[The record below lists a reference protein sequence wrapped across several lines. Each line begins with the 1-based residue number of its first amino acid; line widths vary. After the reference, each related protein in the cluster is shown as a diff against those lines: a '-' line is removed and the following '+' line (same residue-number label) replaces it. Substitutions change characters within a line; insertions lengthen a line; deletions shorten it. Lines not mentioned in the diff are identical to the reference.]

1 MTTTELPATELP
13 TTVLPATE
21 RGAFLVRPIAS
32 GDVATLE
39 AFYAALSPDSRE
51 ARFHGATCVGDR
63 AAHSFCAAE
72 HEGRHG
78 VVAEAL
84 DAADRRVI
92 VGHLCVEPVGDGT
105 AEIAVAVADAWQ
117 HHGVGRA
124 LLLEAV
130 RWARRHHVSVLIAT
144 VRWSNAPM
152 LRLLRSIHQPVS
164 FGSEDGGVVDVRI
177 ELAAPL
183 PHAA

>member
-1 MTTTELPATELP
+1 MTMTELPSRLP
-13 TTVLPATE
+13 
-21 RGAFLVRPIAS
+21 GAFLVRLIGPS
-32 GDVATLE
+32 DVPGLE

-51 ARFHGATCVGDR
+51 ARFHGAASVGDQ

-84 DAADRRVI
+84 DRDGRWVI
-92 VGHLCVEPVGDGT
+92 VGHLCLEPFGDGT

-117 HHGVGRA
+117 HHDVGGT
-124 LLLEAV
+124 LLREAIA
-130 RWARRHHVSVLIAT
+130 WARRHDVRVLLASI
-144 VRWSNAPM
+144 RCSNAAM
-152 LRLLRSIHQPVS
+152 LRLLRSVGQPVS
-164 FGSEDGGVVDVRI
+164 FGEEDGGVVDVR
-177 ELAAPL
+177 LDLTNPM

>member
-1 MTTTELPATELP
+1 MVRDNWGMTTTELPATLP
-13 TTVLPATE
+13 
-21 RGAFLVRPIAS
+21 GAFLVRAIAP

-39 AFYAALSPDSRE
+39 AFYATLSPDSRE
-51 ARFHGATCVGDR
+51 ARFHGATTVGDR

-78 VVAEAL
+78 VVAEAFD
-84 DAADRRVI
+84 DAGRWVI
-92 VGHLCVEPVGDGT
+92 VGHLCVEPFGDGT

-124 LLLEAV
+124 LFVEAV
-130 RWARRHHVSVLIAT
+130 KWARRHDVQVLVAS

-152 LRLLRSIHQPVS
+152 VRLLRSVGRPVS
-164 FGSEDGGVVDVRI
+164 FGPDDAGVVDARI
-177 ELAAPL
+177 LVAAPL
-183 PHAA
+183 PEAA